1 MRVSHQVNIENI
13 SCVLIVK
20 NASATLSNTLDSLH
34 CFQEVIVFD
43 NGSQDGSI
51 DIAKQYPNVKLICG
65 EFTGF
70 GETKNKAASFANN
83 DWVLSLDA
91 DEVLSTQFCQH
102 LADLPLADDCCYQI
116 LRTNYYKDRE
126 IKYCWGKDLIVRLY
140 NRSITSYNDN
150 KVHEYILSDGL
161 NTKLITGL
169 VRHYPYQDLSGFM
182 QKADKYSSLFAHE
195 KQGIKTSSPAK
206 AILNAGFSFFKTYIL
221 KRGFLDGYPGLIIAF
236 SHMTTN
242 FFKYMKLFEANKGQH
257 HDH

>member
-1 MRVSHQVNIENI
+1 MNIENI
-13 SCVLIVK
+13 SCVIIVK

-34 CFQEVIVFD
+34 CFKEVIVFD

-51 DIAKQYPNVKLICG
+51 DIAKKYSNVELICG
-65 EFTGF
+65 EFAGF
-70 GETKNKAASFANN
+70 GETKNKAASYATN

-91 DEVLSTQFCQH
+91 DEVLSAQFCKQ
-102 LADLPLADDCCYQI
+102 LADLSLADDCCYQI

-150 KVHEYILSDGL
+150 KVHESILSDNL
-161 NTKLITGL
+161 NTQSIDGLI
-169 VRHYPYQDLSGFM
+169 RHYPYQDLSSFM
-182 QKADKYSSLFAHE
+182 QKADKYSSLFAQE
-195 KQGIKTSSPAK
+195 KQGIKASSPAK
-206 AILNAGFSFFKTYIL
+206 AIFNAGFSFFKTYIL

-242 FFKYMKLFEANKGQH
+242 FFKYMKLFEANKGQR
-257 HDH
+257 HDR